1 MPPYRVVR
9 RHLSPISPD
18 ADVIAATDRVR
29 ASCDAGVGIGV
40 SCGCGVDALVGRAGQ
55 LVVCGVGFSHS
66 IGHEVFQ
73 NLKKKFSSFRLRF
86 SPTFGDAIPSQHRT
100 KIQRTVGSPRFW
112 FSVQFKCAQPIF
124 QKEYRILIQL
134 VFQISLFSRCRQI
147 FHTQSQSY
155 YAPV

>member
-1 MPPYRVVR
+1 MFSSPDAMRRADTVV
-9 RHLSPISPD
+9 SPD
-18 ADVIAATDRVR
+18 ADVIAATDVVDRVR
-29 ASCDAGVGIGV
+29 V

-86 SPTFGDAIPSQHRT
+86 SPTFGDAVPSQHRT
-100 KIQRTVGSPRFW
+100 KIQRTVGSPQFW

-147 FHTQSQSY
+147 FHTQGKSY